1 MASIYEQVMGK
12 EFKRLHPRIQQ
23 RFGFNSADRVASI
36 GHGMMDSVWYAK
48 WAALPLYLGTTRNIM
63 FPQGGERI
71 PFTIE
76 NFAYKD
82 RYGRETVTWN
92 RKFNFPNAI
101 RQFDAT
107 MIYSAERSGIVDYL
121 GNKQHLAVDLEISAS
136 PNGGIRIRS
145 GEQRFYEGWLQFRF
159 PRSFTGIAEV
169 CEWYDD
175 WEDQYKISVEIDN
188 PLLGPVF
195 RYKGSFDAH
204 FLDLT
209 VNRIPLDARPLREEK
224 RE

>member
-12 EFKRLHPRIQQ
+12 EFKRLHPPFRQ
-23 RFGFNSADRVASI
+23 RLGFNSPGIYVLI

-48 WAALPLYLGTTRNIM
+48 WAALPLYLGTTGNIM

-92 RKFNFPNAI
+92 RKFKFRNAI

-107 MIYSAERSGIVDYL
+107 MIYSANAQRSSTT
-121 GNKQHLAVDLEISAS
+121 SAANS
-136 PNGGIRIRS
+136 IW
-145 GEQRFYEGWLQFRF
+145 Q
-159 PRSFTGIAEV
+159 
-169 CEWYDD
+169 
-175 WEDQYKISVEIDN
+175 
-188 PLLGPVF
+188 
-195 RYKGSFDAH
+195 
-204 FLDLT
+204 
-209 VNRIPLDARPLREEK
+209 
-224 RE
+224 